1 MGSNQFNIKLLQILN
16 MNFIVFWILFLILWG
31 TVPLMII
38 KGRKDTNTLQTAPSK
53 NSSKKKGLFR

>member
-1 MGSNQFNIKLLQILN
+1 

>member
-1 MGSNQFNIKLLQILN
+1 

-38 KGRKDTNTLQTAPSK
+38 KGRKDTTLETSPSK
-53 NSSKKKGLFR
+53 NLSKKKGLFR

>member
-1 MGSNQFNIKLLQILN
+1 

-38 KGRKDTNTLQTAPSK
+38 KGRKDEETLQTAPSNK
-53 NSSKKKGLFR
+53 SVKKKGLFR

>member
-1 MGSNQFNIKLLQILN
+1 MNIT
-16 MNFIVFWILFLILWG
+16 VFWILFLILWG

-38 KGRKDTNTLQTAPSK
+38 KGRKETNTLQTSPSK

>member
-1 MGSNQFNIKLLQILN
+1 
-16 MNFIVFWILFLILWG
+16 MNFTVFWILFLILWG

-38 KGRKDTNTLQTAPSK
+38 KGRKDSETFETAPVK

>member
-1 MGSNQFNIKLLQILN
+1 

-38 KGRKDTNTLQTAPSK
+38 KGKKDTNKLQTAPSK
-53 NSSKKKGLFR
+53 NPAKKKGLFR

>member
-1 MGSNQFNIKLLQILN
+1 MIKYFTLH

-38 KGRKDTNTLQTAPSK
+38 KGRKDSEILQAVPAKKTT
-53 NSSKKKGLFR
+53 KKKGLFR